1 LFYWSLTHFAG
12 QTMPDL
18 NFIRAEIEHMRRQIV
33 RHRKEIQ
40 DLQRAGIATKSADE
54 LLVRMQAKV
63 DGLCEERDR
72 LVVISAESTPEQ
84 IKSLTGL
91 SSGASVEYVTGHT
104 PNIRTSGTE
113 YAKATA

>member
-1 LFYWSLTHFAG
+1 
-12 QTMPDL
+12 MPDL
-18 NFIRAEIEHMRRQIV
+18 NFIRAEIELMRRQIV

-72 LVVISAESTPEQ
+72 LVGDQSKSIPEQ
-84 IKSLTGL
+84 TKSSTGL
-91 SSGASVEYVTGHT
+91 SSGASVEYVPRHT
-104 PNIRTSGTE
+104 PNIGTSGTE
-113 YAKATA
+113 CAKDSAWGSRRP